1 MRSLTALLAALLAVV
16 LPAPAL
22 AGTFPVPFGNGVPM
36 TSAGWIANAQ
46 AGAICGY
53 EGVGTLW
60 LNAGTL
66 PAHAGC
72 FYLFNAPGN
81 AQIIAV
87 NVTHGFAKAS
97 SASGLCTYSFAA
109 VPGDTL
115 RHCSGGSFG
124 DAIATSGAN
133 WVELGI
139 YNEGGVPIGLTTA
152 RANNAVYA
160 GGWVTLSDP
169 TPPAVWANGP
179 TGVQSGLAALLEW
192 SASDDESGAPAVS
205 YGIDGG
211 ARVALRGQACSWLC
225 GTVANGSAA
234 LDLGA
239 LADGPHSVTVY
250 AKSYA
255 DAESSYGPFAF
266 HVDRTAPAQPLVHV
280 VPDPGA
286 ATAGWWGHAPIAV
299 SVSTAT
305 APDVVGSIL
314 RVYGPSGALVHEQS
328 YAGALTEASVPAG
341 ALTANG
347 SYELDVVECD
357 GAGHCAT
364 SSRAGLRWD
373 GSAPPV
379 PADATASPLGLLAA
393 RDGAHMTWPA
403 VGAATGGSGI
413 AGAFTGVGPTA
424 AAARA
429 QALAA
434 TGWEAGVPGTSD
446 AAIPASAVRGA
457 PQVCLAIRPVSG
469 AGLAAASAGVRCA
482 PIDEQPPAVTVSGAR
497 RWSGGA
503 QTVTLAVSDASGA
516 AFSQVLLDG
525 APVAG
530 VGGAIAVSGEG
541 AHVLRAVARDGAGNE
556 TVAER
561 ALGVDATP
569 PVVGI
574 VAADF
579 LARELRFAVADA
591 LAGVALAEV
600 RLGGT
605 ALETRISADGAT
617 AIAGVPAGLTLD
629 GAAVS
634 VRVQDASSPANA
646 VERSTTL
653 PVRMRPLL
661 RGLSVTDGRVSGRV
675 TADAAV
681 HVRVWAY
688 PKGRA
693 PHLVGTYPTS
703 ATGAFAVRV
712 APGRTTRYAVA
723 VPESQQ
729 LRGLSERVAGTVR
742 VSARIGALTIRV
754 RGDRLVVRARFAGR
768 GEATRLHLLVH
779 DLRGGRWVEGCL
791 EHGRPGV
798 RLERT
803 GRVWGTCTIPP
814 SARGRA
820 WTYRLVLAAPSTTW
834 PWRTPSSAS
843 VSVLLPQ

>member
-1 MRSLTALLAALLAVV
+1 MRSITALVVALLAVA

-36 TSAGWIANAQ
+36 TTAGWVANPQ

-66 PAHAGC
+66 PAHSGC

-81 AQIIAV
+81 AQIVAV

-97 SASGLCTYSFAA
+97 TASALCTYSFAA
-109 VPGDTL
+109 VAGDTL

-139 YNEGGVPIGLTTA
+139 YNEGGVPITLTTA

-169 TPPAVWANGP
+169 TPPPVWANGP
-179 TGVQSGLAALLEW
+179 TGVQSGLTALLEW
-192 SASDDESGAPAVS
+192 SASDGESGSPAVS

-225 GTVANGSAA
+225 GTLVNGSVA
-234 LDLGA
+234 LDLAA

-255 DAESSYGPFAF
+255 DAENSYGPFLF
-266 HVDRTAPAQPLVHV
+266 RVDRTAPAQPLVHV
-280 VPDPGA
+280 VPDPAA

-299 SVSTAT
+299 SVSSAT
-305 APDVVGSIL
+305 APDVVSSIL
-314 RVYGPSGALVHEQS
+314 RVYGPSGAVVHDQAF
-328 YAGALTEASVPAG
+328 AGALTEASIPAA
-341 ALTANG
+341 ALTADG
-347 SYELDVVECD
+347 TYELDVVECD
-357 GAGHCAT
+357 GAGQCAT
-364 SSRAGLRWD
+364 SSRARLRWD

-393 RDGAHMTWPA
+393 RDGAHLTWPTL
-403 VGAATGGSGI
+403 GAPSGESGI

-429 QALAA
+429 QALTA
-434 TGWEAGVPGTSD
+434 TVWEAGVPGTSD
-446 AAIPASAVRGA
+446 AAILATAVRGA
-457 PQVCLAIRPVSG
+457 AQVCLAVRPVSG
-469 AGLAAASAGVRCA
+469 AGLAAVSAGVRCA
-482 PIDEQPPAVTVSGAR
+482 LVDEQPPAVTVSGAR
-497 RWSGGA
+497 LWSGGT
-503 QTVTLAVSDASGA
+503 QTVTLAVTDASGA
-516 AFSQVLLDG
+516 TFSQVLLDG

-530 VGGAIAVSGEG
+530 AGGVIAVSGEG
-541 AHVLRAVARDGAGNE
+541 AHVLRAIARDGAGNE

-569 PVVGI
+569 PIAGA
-574 VAADF
+574 VAVDF
-579 LARELRFAVADA
+579 VARELRFAVADA
-591 LAGVALAEV
+591 LAGVAAAEL
-600 RLGGT
+600 RIGGT
-605 ALETRISADGAT
+605 ALETRISADGAA
-617 AIAGVPAGLTLD
+617 AIARVPAGIALD
-629 GAAVS
+629 GAVVS

-653 PVRMRPLL
+653 PMRTQPLL
-661 RGLSVTDGRVSGRV
+661 RGLSVAGGRVSGRV
-675 TADAAV
+675 VADAAAK
-681 HVRVWAY
+681 VRLWAY

-693 PHLVGTYPTS
+693 PRLLGTYAVS
-703 ATGAFAVRV
+703 ATGTFSIPVKPR
-712 APGRTTRYAVA
+712 RTTRYAVA
-723 VPESQQ
+723 VPESQE
-729 LRGLSERVAGTVR
+729 LRGLSERSAGTVGVR
-742 VSARIGALTIRV
+742 ARIAALTIRV
-754 RGDRLVVRARFAGR
+754 RGDRLVVHAHFAGR

-791 EHGRPGV
+791 ERGKPGV

-803 GRVWGTCTIPP
+803 GRIWGTCSIPP